1 MAYSKDNGY
10 TYTKYEKN
18 PILTPFDGIKDF
30 RDPKVFWYNPEK
42 KWIMIVSADK
52 EMRFYAS
59 YNLKD
64 WTYLSAWE
72 KDMVCNLVNLNA
84 QTWSNYQLMVIRI
97 I

>member
-1 MAYSKDNGY
+1 MVQELLLLFILLQVKKNGQIQCMAYSKDNGY

-52 EMRFYAS
+52 EMRFM
-59 YNLKD
+59 LR
-64 WTYLSAWE
+64 T
-72 KDMVCNLVNLNA
+72 
-84 QTWSNYQLMVIRI
+84 I
-97 I
+97 